1 MRFRKGITLV
11 ELILTLALVALV
23 IPVVFSVFFTGS
35 TSHSVSTNKGFAQ
48 QDIRI
53 AADFL
58 TDELRFITDISDV
71 DYESGEYYSLRINN
85 EGNLVKT
92 KHVYQNDDSVVL
104 TVIRSIP
111 GNWDLINI
119 TNSESGRIDVKFEQ
133 IEKTGFKDAGF
144 ELEMIITTENSPYM
158 TSNVD
163 LDLVDGDILYYQNT
177 TTSSL
182 AHSIYLN
189 KLDEAGGEQVTVT
202 FYRNDGVVFVH
213 DTIMGES
220 GTTKNLPSIP
230 LRGGYVFKEWNAS
243 VDGTG
248 TAYGAGGITTFNMPT
263 VDTDLYAIWE
273 VSGALQKVTI
283 DTTAGIDGIV
293 SIDGSTPKIDGSN
306 RFEVRKANDN
316 PSGSDVKIKLLG
328 YTSSHAG
335 KVTVTIGNSPTAVE
349 EGDYVTFRAIAGSN
363 GGNNTFSVTIKI
375 ETNGHEQAFTKVY
388 NFITK

>member
-71 DYESGEYYSLRINN
+71 DYESGEFYSLRINN

-144 ELEMIITTENSPYM
+144 ELEMIITTENSPNM

-220 GTTKNLPSIP
+220 GKTKNLPSIP

-273 VSGALQKVTI
+273 VSGSLDKITVA
-283 DTTAGIDGIV
+283 DSIV
-293 SIDGSTPKIDGSN
+293 SIDGKTPSIDSSN
-306 RFEVRKANDN
+306 RYIVKKGG
-316 PSGSDVKIKLLG
+316 GSHTGSEVKIQLLG
-328 YTSSHAG
+328 YTPSHAG
-335 KVTVTIGNSPTAVE
+335 KVTVTIGNTDRSIEENEIVSFRTA
-349 EGDYVTFRAIAGSN
+349 SN
-363 GGNNTFSVTIKI
+363 GSFSVTVTVK
-375 ETNGHEQAFTKVY
+375 TDGYSDVFTKTFSFVA
-388 NFITK
+388 N